1 MYPQSEAGPDAAAPP
16 LPTATHSIGQVFHLS
31 RTTHE
36 DPQADES
43 QRADAQE
50 NRHAILEAGTRLLA
64 QSGAV
69 SVADVARAAGVSR
82 TTVHRHFSTR
92 QELTAACEVHRG
104 EVADPPEPALIP
116 PGRLGRDRPMP
127 FEAIH
132 AFDVVTTCAL
142 PEQLV
147 AEAQKVAGVPLALYV
162 IDIDG
167 SHLHRVAG
175 PSRLPAR
182 IHTPFSVGPEIDR
195 DGLAHVREQL
205 SKYPGVEVVPL
216 WVRGRATGA
225 FVTLGPPEVPLAE
238 LARQAAVAVT
248 LADRYTDVFA
258 RTTRRKR
265 PSAAAEIQ
273 QSLLPPR
280 IARLTGAEVSGN
292 VLPSYEVAGDW
303 FDIVENLDGI
313 WVTIADG
320 TGSGTVAA
328 ASSAVALGALRAS
341 RRSDGGLGDA
351 LMMMHQTLVEMPG
364 PRAEMTAA
372 AAHWDPLTHALEIV
386 NCGHVPPV
394 IIRDDGSSETIDVGV
409 ERGLGGRSA
418 PQMESRTVSL
428 DTGDRLIMVSDGVVF
443 GGEGKA
449 GLAVTGV
456 VEAALTSESAT
467 APDTVRKLHQA
478 VLAATDGDLEDDAT
492 AVCLAVG

>member
-1 MYPQSEAGPDAAAPP
+1 M
-16 LPTATHSIGQVFHLS
+16 FHLS
-31 RTTHE
+31 KTTE
-36 DPQADES
+36 KGSRNDERR
-43 QRADAQE
+43 RADAEE
-50 NRHAILEAGTRLLA
+50 NRRAILEAGARLLA
-64 QSGAV
+64 QSGDV

-82 TTVHRHFSTR
+82 TTVHRHFATR
-92 QELTAACEVHRG
+92 RELILACERHRG
-104 EVADPPEPALIP
+104 EVIDPPEPPLIP
-116 PGRLGRDRPMP
+116 PGQLGRHRPMA

-147 AEAQKVAGVPLALYV
+147 AEAQKVARVPLGLYV

-175 PSRLPAR
+175 PSRLPER
-182 IHTPFSVGPEIDR
+182 IHTPYSVGPEIDR

-216 WVRGRATGA
+216 WVRGRAMGA

-265 PSAAAEIQ
+265 PTAAAEIQ

-303 FDIVENLDGI
+303 FDVVENLDGI

-320 TGSGTVAA
+320 TGNGTVAA

-341 RRSDGGLGDA
+341 RRSDGGLSDA

-364 PRAEMTAA
+364 PRAEMTAV
-372 AAHWDPLTHALEIV
+372 AAHWDPLTHVLEVV

-394 IIRDDGSSETIDVGV
+394 ILREDGTSETIDAG
-409 ERGLGGRSA
+409 ERRGLGGRSA
-418 PQMESRTVSL
+418 PRMEAHTYTLSP
-428 DTGDRLIMVSDGVVF
+428 GDRLIMVSDGVVF
-443 GGEGKA
+443 GGEGNA
-449 GLAVTGV
+449 GLAVPGV

-478 VLAATDGDLEDDAT
+478 VLAATDGDLDDDAT
-492 AVCLAVG
+492 VVCLAVS